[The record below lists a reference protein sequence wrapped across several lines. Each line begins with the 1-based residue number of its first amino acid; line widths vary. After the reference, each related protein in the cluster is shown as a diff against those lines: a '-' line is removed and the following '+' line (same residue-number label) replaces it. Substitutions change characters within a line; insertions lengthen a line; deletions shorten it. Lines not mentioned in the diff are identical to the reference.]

1 MLTTEKI
8 YLQPKTVNDA
18 LMAAYDH
25 INEFRYIAGGTD
37 VLVNK
42 FQGNEISSCLID
54 ISGIDELN
62 AVKISDGYFKIGA
75 LVKLKDLAKHEII
88 RNEFAALIEAANSV
102 GSPLIRQAAT
112 IGGNILCENRCIYY
126 NQSDWWRESVGY
138 CLKCEGDI
146 CIATGS
152 AKKCYSELVSDT
164 APVLISMNAQI
175 EVADKEGITIRKL
188 EDIYSGEGV
197 NPRNLKNTSIIT
209 GILLPLSSNFL
220 VVFNKLRE
228 RQSLDFTSLTSSFSI
243 DNSGKIRIVLAGVDP
258 GPVIVEG
265 TINTGADIFV
275 KEALKKARSIDNE
288 MLSRKYRR
296 EMIRN
301 FITNSLNKLKSSKII
316 NE

>member
-25 INEFRYIAGGTD
+25 IGEFRYIAGGTD

-42 FQGNEISSCLID
+42 FQGNGISSCLID
-54 ISGIDELN
+54 ISGISELHT
-62 AVKISDGYFKIGA
+62 VKISDDHVKIGA
-75 LVKLKDLAKHEII
+75 LVKLKDLSRHEII
-88 RNEFAALIEAANSV
+88 CKEFPALIEAANSV

-152 AKKCYSELVSDT
+152 TKKCYSELVSDT

-175 EVADKEGITIRKL
+175 EIIDNDGITTRWL

-209 GILLPLSSNFL
+209 GILLPLNRNFR

-228 RQSLDFTSLTSSFSI
+228 RQSLDFTSLTSSVSI

-265 TINTGADIFV
+265 TVDTGADVFI

-296 EMIRN
+296 EMIRI
-301 FITNSLNKLKSSKII
+301 FISNSIHELQN
-316 NE
+316 NR